1 MGLDRIMT
9 PPSSSAST
17 MPVAWMLPTTTT
29 TTTTASDYAKSSA
42 SSAAPTSTTTAS
54 SRIPAQDI
62 ILSTLH
68 QLLDPAL
75 QPPPPQP
82 HHQLPRRP
90 ATRASPS
97 SSSANDVVDITN
109 RSSRSTRSTGTR
121 TKPPPSSSSASSGRA
136 VQHHQRQESSAG
148 VSANSQR
155 GAPPPTAISFPGFVN
170 AAGPAASAP
179 GLSALVQDL
188 SSSLPHLLQVAAFS
202 GISPQALLASLVTAM
217 PAGVDPATLQLQ
229 SQPQPQ
235 RQGAAAM
242 GSSSGSTTTTAA
254 AATKAPAPTPHI
266 PDPTYPRAVTTA
278 HKLPLPKAHS
288 GGGGL
293 SFTPSVTSAFTSLKR
308 PGEVARSSPPRSPNP
323 PPLSSAAAARATTAG
338 KPTPTSSVPLPAL
351 AVPGFPGLPPPDY
364 AATLAALAASQQP
377 PMAAPAG
384 AAATTDYQARM
395 QQYMQFLLLLQQQ
408 QPPQQQQL
416 PPGFAVAPL
425 PYITTPLGSII
436 TAPAQSSLSS
446 SAASTTSTSGKRA
459 RTSVKQES
467 GGTKRSRGSRDDCP
481 VTGRTSSNAGPAP
494 TGDASDTAAS
504 RKRTRL
510 DDQYGQLTDLGP
522 PPRTAGGAT
531 RDGSAQPTPR
541 RRAEASF
548 GDGDDDD
555 DDAVK
560 RKRINQ
566 SQLDVLEAAYL
577 DDPLPS
583 RRTKQRLSTQLG
595 ISIKR
600 VQIWFQNRRAKQK
613 RQRKDGSD
621 SGGDT
626 FPEDGSDDPPSGGL
640 FGLMD

>member
-1 MGLDRIMT
+1 
-9 PPSSSAST
+9 
-17 MPVAWMLPTTTT
+17 MPVAWMLPTTT
-29 TTTTASDYAKSSA
+29 SDYAKSSA
-42 SSAAPTSTTTAS
+42 SSSAAPTSVTSTS

-68 QLLDPAL
+68 QLLDPTL

-90 ATRASPS
+90 ATLAPS
-97 SSSANDVVDITN
+97 
-109 RSSRSTRSTGTR
+109 
-121 TKPPPSSSSASSGRA
+121 PSSSSASSSGRA
-136 VQHHQRQESSAG
+136 VHQRQESSAG
-148 VSANSQR
+148 VSAYSQR
-155 GAPPPTAISFPGFVN
+155 GAPPLPSAISFPNSVN
-170 AAGPAASAP
+170 AAAASAP
-179 GLSALVQDL
+179 GLPALAQDL
-188 SSSLPHLLQVAAFS
+188 SSLPHLLQVAAFS
-202 GISPQALLASLVTAM
+202 GISLQALLASLATAL
-217 PAGVDPATLQLQ
+217 PAGVDPGTL
-229 SQPQPQ
+229 QPQPQ
-235 RQGAAAM
+235 RQAM
-242 GSSSGSTTTTAA
+242 SSTSGSTAT
-254 AATKAPAPTPHI
+254 ATKAAAQAPHI

-278 HKLPLPKAHS
+278 PKLPLPKAHS

-323 PPLSSAAAARATTAG
+323 PSLSSAAAARATTAG
-338 KPTPTSSVPLPAL
+338 KPTPTSSLPLSAL
-351 AVPGFPGLPPPDY
+351 AVSGVPGLPPPDY

-377 PMAAPAG
+377 PMAAPTG
-384 AAATTDYQARM
+384 AAATDQARM
-395 QQYMQFLLLLQQQ
+395 QQYLQFLLLLQQQ

-425 PYITTPLGSII
+425 PYITTPLVPII
-436 TAPAQSSLSS
+436 SAPAQSSLSSPS

-459 RTSVKQES
+459 LTSVKQES

-481 VTGRTSSNAGPAP
+481 VTGRTSSNGELAP
-494 TGDASDTAAS
+494 PGDASDTAGS

-531 RDGSAQPTPR
+531 RDGSGSAQSTPR

-548 GDGDDDD
+548 GDGGDD

-613 RQRKDGSD
+613 RQRRDGSD